1 MRNLAKKGGHMWV
14 VLAFIPMAAFANII
28 GKAINLDS
36 SIIIG
41 IGLPT
46 LALQWFSLFMSIQ
59 YRREIFN

>member
-1 MRNLAKKGGHMWV
+1 MWV

-36 SIIIG
+36 SVIVG